1 MDEIILSKKQN
12 TKEGRRINDIVQL
25 LSDASF
31 RRLFPLV
38 FFLCFSIKMNG
49 DYLLKGGSDCM

>member
-12 TKEGRRINDIVQL
+12 TKEGRKINDIVQL
-25 LSDASF
+25 LSGISF

-38 FFLCFSIKMNG
+38 FFLCFCIEIEW
-49 DYLLKGGSDCM
+49 